1 MSGPGLAL
9 LVALVVTLQTGTSM
23 AAGDATPG
31 RASALERHAS
41 RHDIS
46 PGDPFK
52 LGPPGFAA
60 IAVCRSDTHVLA
72 RMSLSAT
79 HIATPGI
86 GPILGLDGTDDLLAN
101 MTLLEPLPPD
111 RGDWR
116 NRATRTRPQDVSQP
130 GGGERQ

>member
-31 RASALERHAS
+31 RASALERHA
-41 RHDIS
+41 
-46 PGDPFK
+46 
-52 LGPPGFAA
+52 
-60 IAVCRSDTHVLA
+60 
-72 RMSLSAT
+72 
-79 HIATPGI
+79 
-86 GPILGLDGTDDLLAN
+86 LGLDGTDDLLAN